1 MSENKEKIIEN
12 GASNKD
18 NKTKFLAIGAGFGRT
33 GTMTFTR
40 ALEILGFDPCYHMIK
55 LIEDPLQINFRHI
68 VHFGEKYS
76 WSEIFTTKYNS
87 SSGGPCCL
95 HWDDILKEYPSVK

>member
-33 GTMTFTR
+33 GTMTHSCFRNTWFWSMLSYDKINRRPFT
-40 ALEILGFDPCYHMIK
+40 D
-55 LIEDPLQINFRHI
+55 
-68 VHFGEKYS
+68 
-76 WSEIFTTKYNS
+76 
-87 SSGGPCCL
+87 
-95 HWDDILKEYPSVK
+95 

>member
-1 MSENKEKIIEN
+1 
-12 GASNKD
+12 
-18 NKTKFLAIGAGFGRT
+18 
-33 GTMTFTR
+33 
-40 ALEILGFDPCYHMIK
+40 MIK